1 MAIEKKTIRDVRL
14 HGRRALVRADF
25 NVPMDDQGN
34 ITDDTRLRAH
44 LPTINYLL
52 EHGSKVILMS
62 HLGRPKGKPDMKY
75 SLKPV
80 AAQLGELLEQ
90 PVYFAADCI
99 GDPAVQSVANMHIG
113 DVLVLE
119 NLRFHKEEDEDD
131 PVFARE
137 LARLGDLYVCDA
149 FGTAHRES
157 ASMVGVTSFLPTVAG
172 FLMER
177 EVAAISGVLEDA
189 RHPFVAILGGAKVSD
204 KIGVIE
210 NLLTKVDRLLIGG
223 GMANTFL
230 KAKGYNVGDSLLEAD
245 KVELAQRLLS
255 EAGAKLVIPVDVV
268 IADAFSNDA
277 KRKTVAAN
285 AVPDGWRIL
294 DIGPQT
300 VELFR
305 QALADAQTIV
315 WNGPMGVFEM
325 PNFAAGTKAIAQAVA
340 QRTAK
345 GAYSLVGGGDSVA
358 AVEQMGVADKISHI
372 STGGGA
378 SLEMLEGKELPGLIH
393 IQDLHPDPDFSTGV
407 VY

>member
-1 MAIEKKTIRDVRL
+1 MAMEKKTIRNVRL
-14 HGRRALVRADF
+14 YGRRALVRVDF
-25 NVPMDDQGN
+25 NVPMDEQGH
-34 ITDDTRLRAH
+34 ITDDTRVRAH
-44 LPTINYLL
+44 LPTIQYLL
-52 EHGSKVILMS
+52 DHQCKVILMS

-80 AAQLGELLEQ
+80 AGLLSELLER
-90 PVYFAADCI
+90 PVYFVPDCI
-99 GDPAVQSVANMHIG
+99 GEAAVEAVANMHIG

-119 NLRFHKEEDEDD
+119 NLRFHKGEDDDD

-172 FLMER
+172 FLMED
-177 EVAAISGVLEDA
+177 EIKAISGVLEDA
-189 RHPFVAILGGAKVSD
+189 KHPFVAIIGGAKVSD

-230 KAKGYNVGDSLLEAD
+230 KAQGYNVGDSLLEAD
-245 KVELAQRLLS
+245 KVELAQRLLH
-255 EAGAKLVIPVDVV
+255 EAGDKLVIPVDVL

-277 KRKTVAAN
+277 NHQTVDAN
-285 AVPDGWRIL
+285 AVPNGWRIL
-294 DIGPQT
+294 DIGPKT
-300 VELFR
+300 VELFK

-325 PNFAAGTKAIAQAVA
+325 PNFAAGTKVIAAAVA
-340 QRTAK
+340 ERTAQ

-378 SLEMLEGKELPGLIH
+378 SLEMLEGKEMPGLMH
-393 IQDLHPDPDFSTGV
+393 IQDLNPDPDFSTGI

>member
-1 MAIEKKTIRDVRL
+1 MAIEKKTIRNVRL
-14 HGRRALVRADF
+14 HGRRALVRVDF
-25 NVPMDDQGN
+25 NVPMDEQGN
-34 ITDDTRLRAH
+34 ITDDTRIRAH
-44 LPTINYLL
+44 IPTIQYLL
-52 EHGSKVILMS
+52 DHEAKVILMS
-62 HLGRPKGKPDMKY
+62 HLGRPKGKPNMKY

-80 AAQLGELLEQ
+80 AAALGELMER
-90 PVYFAADCI
+90 PVYFASDCI
-99 GDPAVQSVANMHIG
+99 GDVAVNAVANMHIG
-113 DVLVLE
+113 DILVLE
-119 NLRFHKEEDEDD
+119 NLRFHAGEDLDD

-172 FLMER
+172 FLMEA
-177 EVAAISGVLEDA
+177 EIKAISGVLEDA
-189 RHPFVAILGGAKVSD
+189 KPPFVAILGGAKVSD

-210 NLLTKVDRLLIGG
+210 NLLEKVDKLLIGG

-230 KAKGYNVGDSLLEAD
+230 KACGYNVGDSLLETD
-245 KVELAQRLLS
+245 KVDLAKRLLD
-255 EAGAKLVIPVDVV
+255 EAGDKLLIPIDVV

-277 KRKTVAAN
+277 NRKTVAAD

-294 DIGPQT
+294 DIGPESVAAYKQT
-300 VELFR
+300 I
-305 QALADAQTIV
+305 ADAQTIV

-325 PNFAAGTKAIAQAVA
+325 PNFAAGTQAIAQAVA
-340 QRTAK
+340 VRTQQ
-345 GAYSLVGGGDSVA
+345 GAYSLIGGGDSVA

-378 SLEMLEGKELPGLIH
+378 SLEMLEGKEIPGLMH
-393 IQDLHPDPDFSTGV
+393 IQDLNPDPDFTTGV